1 MLSALMLMGMLSGL
15 ASGTVLASGGD
26 ITISGPGLNNP
37 EGITITQEQLRGE
50 EALPTELQDVYGNEY
65 LHQHDERYSTINT
78 LAD

>member
-1 MLSALMLMGMLSGL
+1 MQVLEKKFLYKLCSFMLSALMLMGMLSGL

-50 EALPTELQDVYGNEY
+50 EALPTELQDVYGI
-65 LHQHDERYSTINT
+65 SI
-78 LAD
+78 